1 MFASLSVRSIL
12 DRGRV
17 SPVLLTILGLTLVK
31 WIFAAT
37 LPIAG
42 DESLYWMYSKHLAA
56 GYVDHPP
63 MNPVMIRIGTTLFGD
78 TPLGVRF
85 MAMVVGLP
93 TTWAVWRAANLLFKD
108 GALAASAAL
117 LFSVTTVMSV
127 GSLAATSD
135 PMVVMTSAFLLY
147 FLAKLNDTQRGQ
159 WWLAIGLAFGLGMFS
174 KYTTAFFAVSILAW
188 LVIIPANR
196 KWFLTPWPW
205 IAGVIATAIFSPVF
219 LWNANHHWASFD
231 YQSHRLIIER
241 LSLRYVFELIG
252 SQLVLATPPIFLL
265 GVIGLFAGWGDQRHE
280 RSARVLIAAM
290 VAPIMTYFFWHAL
303 HGRVQG
309 NWPEPIYP
317 AFSIA
322 AALAA
327 HRLIAEAGL
336 RGSVV
341 RWSKKLAAP
350 VGLTIAAAVFLQAA
364 FGIVPIG
371 PADPTAR
378 VLAIGWKPLAAKI
391 EEVRKRSNIPA
402 YALMD
407 YTTMGWLS
415 FHLRSDA
422 PIIQLNE
429 RIHWIDAPQPS
440 AELLQG
446 PLLFICKG
454 SCDYLED
461 LKRNFAVVEK
471 LDTFTRERHGAAINT
486 YSLYRLE
493 RPARPILDPVY
504 PAMNIGDRTI

>member
-1 MFASLSVRSIL
+1 MFASLSVRSIQ

-31 WIFAAT
+31 WIFAAS

-63 MNPVMIRIGTTLFGD
+63 MNPMMIRIGTTLFGD

-108 GALAASAAL
+108 DALAASAAL
-117 LFSVTTVMSV
+117 LFSLTTVMSV

-147 FLAKLNDTQRGQ
+147 FLAKLNDTQRGE
-159 WWLAIGLAFGLGMFS
+159 WWLAVGVAFGLGMFS

-188 LVIIPANR
+188 LVIVPVNR
-196 KWFLTPWPW
+196 KWLLTPWPW
-205 IAGVIATAIFSPVF
+205 FAGVIATAIFSPVF

-231 YQSHRLIIER
+231 YQSHRLVIEH

-252 SQLVLATPPIFLL
+252 SQLALATPPIFLL
-265 GVIGLFAGWGDQRHE
+265 GVIGLFAGWRGRRQE
-280 RSARVLIAAM
+280 GSARVLIAAM
-290 VAPIMTYFFWHAL
+290 VAPLITYFLWHAL

-317 AFSIA
+317 AFVIA

-327 HRLIAEAGL
+327 HRLIAE
-336 RGSVV
+336 
-341 RWSKKLAAP
+341 
-350 VGLTIAAAVFLQAA
+350 T
-364 FGIVPIG
+364 
-371 PADPTAR
+371 
-378 VLAIGWKPLAAKI
+378 KP
-391 EEVRKRSNIPA
+391 
-402 YALMD
+402 
-407 YTTMGWLS
+407 
-415 FHLRSDA
+415 
-422 PIIQLNE
+422 
-429 RIHWIDAPQPS
+429 
-440 AELLQG
+440 
-446 PLLFICKG
+446 
-454 SCDYLED
+454 
-461 LKRNFAVVEK
+461 
-471 LDTFTRERHGAAINT
+471 
-486 YSLYRLE
+486 
-493 RPARPILDPVY
+493 
-504 PAMNIGDRTI
+504 